1 MYGQDQMYAGGTPGF
16 YGPQGP
22 GTGGGGMPGYS
33 LQGPYGPRGKPV
45 NIPGFSPS
53 IPGQG
58 QAGIQPIR
66 SPMPQPS
73 FGNYQGF
80 GGGMAGIRQGMPY
93 QMPPMPFLG
102 AAQGFGGPAFPG
114 LGMPILPPMGSLAS
128 VADRGGINLMNA
140 GIGSMVD
147 EIGQAPIAVTPDS
160 SRQVSMA
167 GAAQNQSLDRLRNMA
182 RRILGRRSG
191 GGGTPGGGG
200 MGPSNEYSRASIF

>member
-1 MYGQDQMYAGGTPGF
+1 
-16 YGPQGP
+16 
-22 GTGGGGMPGYS
+22 MPGYS

-66 SPMPQPS
+66 APMPQPSDGKLYAGGSPGLYRPGGKFGPGVKLPSS

-80 GGGMAGIRQGMPY
+80 GGGMAGVGQGMPMRPL
-93 QMPPMPFLG
+93 QMPFFG
-102 AAQGFGGPAFPG
+102 GFQGFGRPAFPG
-114 LGMPILPPMGSLAS
+114 LGMPYFPQMGNVSS
-128 VADRGGINLMNA
+128 ISGGSPINLMNA

-147 EIGQAPIAVTPDS
+147 EMGQAPIAVTPDS

-191 GGGTPGGGG
+191 GGTPGGGG

>member
-1 MYGQDQMYAGGTPGF
+1 MYGQNQMYAGGTPGF

-33 LQGPYGPRGKPV
+33 LQGPYGERGKPV

-58 QAGIQPIR
+58 QAGIQPIM
-66 SPMPQPS
+66 SPIPQPS

-80 GGGMAGIRQGMPY
+80 GGGMAGVGQGMPMLPL
-93 QMPPMPFLG
+93 QMPSFG
-102 AAQGFGGPAFPG
+102 GFQGFGRPAFPG
-114 LGMPILPPMGSLAS
+114 LGMPSFPQMGNVSS
-128 VADRGGINLMNA
+128 ISGGSPINLMDA

-147 EIGQAPIAVTPDS
+147 EMGPAPVAVAADD
-160 SRQVSMA
+160 SRQISMA
-167 GAAQNQSLDRLRNMA
+167 GRAQNQSLDRLRNMA

-191 GGGTPGGGG
+191 GGG